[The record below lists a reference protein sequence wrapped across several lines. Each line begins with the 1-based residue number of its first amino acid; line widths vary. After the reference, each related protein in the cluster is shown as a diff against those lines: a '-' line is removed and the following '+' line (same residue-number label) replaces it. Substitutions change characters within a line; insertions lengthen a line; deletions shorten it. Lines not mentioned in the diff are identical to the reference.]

1 MNNFRDLRKTIFCD
15 IDGTIF
21 KHKKDLHTMLTEPP
35 ILLPGVIERF
45 TEWRLKDY
53 FIVITTARPEGTRR
67 VTEEQLSS
75 FGIFYNQLIMGLP
88 TGSRMVVNDRKPDGM
103 NTAEAVCLDRN
114 AGLSSRDDLR

>member
-1 MNNFRDLRKTIFCD
+1 
-15 IDGTIF
+15 
-21 KHKKDLHTMLTEPP
+21 MLTEPP

-53 FIVITTARPEGTRR
+53 FILITTARPEGTRR
-67 VTEEQLSS
+67 TTEQQLSS
-75 FGIFYNQLIMGLP
+75 FGIFYDKLIMGLP